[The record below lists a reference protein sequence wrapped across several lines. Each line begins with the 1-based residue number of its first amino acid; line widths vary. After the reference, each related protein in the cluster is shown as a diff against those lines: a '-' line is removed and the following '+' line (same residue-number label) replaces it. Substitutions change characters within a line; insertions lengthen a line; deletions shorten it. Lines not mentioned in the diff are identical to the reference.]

1 MQGFTSIV
9 LIGMLPG
16 ALTLTSP
23 FCFECF
29 VTYVTVL
36 FCLVGFIY
44 RIAPNFR
51 GTKFSRISLLQ
62 IFAEINFADQGFPI
76 SHAAPLAEKFRGA

>member
-1 MQGFTSIV
+1 MLVPECSAKQFDRPYLFIKVWMQGFTSIV

-36 FCLVGFIY
+36 FCLVGFI
-44 RIAPNFR
+44 
-51 GTKFSRISLLQ
+51 
-62 IFAEINFADQGFPI
+62 
-76 SHAAPLAEKFRGA
+76 